1 MFCLHVGSRGLPSSE
16 TRTYHDEHDVH
27 FPSMEQDHGFSHDD
41 VGVLADEIRRRL
53 LAIGVDQADI
63 DNGDVPWCNALTRG
77 DAGQMPQAR
86 QIHRSEGTTRRGG
99 GAGRL
104 RYLR

>member
-63 DNGDVPWCNALTRG
+63 DNMDDLDDDDEPEQDAAAAALAVTE
-77 DAGQMPQAR
+77 AGPSVLLSCAMDLNPSS
-86 QIHRSEGTTRRGG
+86 I
-99 GAGRL
+99 
-104 RYLR
+104 